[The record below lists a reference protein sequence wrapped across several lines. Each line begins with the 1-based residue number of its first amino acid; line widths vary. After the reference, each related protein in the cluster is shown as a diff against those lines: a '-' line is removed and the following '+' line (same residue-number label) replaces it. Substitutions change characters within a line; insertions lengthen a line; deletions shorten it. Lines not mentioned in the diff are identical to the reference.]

1 MSNLKNLESIEKF
14 KIDSPVTL
22 EIDATQDFLGEI
34 LEELNE
40 DVAKKDRGEE
50 SYISFHGEIEKID
63 GKYEE
68 FLHITGIIKTTYY
81 TVDIIDSSI
90 MTDSL
95 EQEVKCLILTN
106 EVINKLEM
114 QDEIDIEY
122 NGEEYDLYFLDKEN
136 CLDLKGIL
144 HEYIFL
150 NKNNYPKKNQ
160 EE

>member
-1 MSNLKNLESIEKF
+1 MNNLKNLESIDKF
-14 KIDSPVTL
+14 KVGEIEVL

-40 DVAKKDRGEE
+40 DVSKKDRGEE
-50 SYISFHGEIEKID
+50 SYISFAGEIEKLD

-68 FLHITGIIKTTYY
+68 FLHFTGLIKTTYY
-81 TVDIIDSSI
+81 TQDIIDSDI

-95 EQEVKCLILTN
+95 EQEVKCLILSN
-106 EVINKLEM
+106 EVVNKLEM
-114 QDEIDIEY
+114 KDEIDIEY
-122 NGEEYDLYFLDKEN
+122 NGEEYDLYFLDKDN

-150 NKNNYPKKNQ
+150 NKNNYPKKSQ
-160 EE
+160 ED